1 MVKNQ
6 ITRAKDMIEYWN
18 NDVKCQLDLNQLENT
33 KINMVVT
40 DLCDRIDGCITY
52 HEPHCANYKLLEDEA
67 SPFVLPDID
76 DMDREES
83 TSNFSSRI
91 SRHSRR
97 SSNLSINSAKKIQ
110 LTLEQSL
117 D

>member
-1 MVKNQ
+1 MV
-6 ITRAKDMIEYWN
+6 EYWD
-18 NDVKCQLDLNQLENT
+18 NDVKCELDLNQLANT
-33 KINMVVT
+33 KIIINVS
-40 DLCDRIDGCITY
+40 DLCDRKEGCITY